1 MSFKNFKGPTIGEPQ
16 DIYYQKTLECL
27 LFIQDDYLE
36 VYKELAKGPQF
47 EYDIHIYFK
56 KERSAREYL
65 YNLTKL
71 LKGSRIEKR
80 IVQLPEAVIGNTV
93 KSYSLLIQS

>member
-1 MSFKNFKGPTIGEPQ
+1 MPFKNFKSPTIREPQ

-27 LFIQDDYLE
+27 LFIQNDYLE

-65 YNLTKL
+65 YKLTKF
-71 LKGSRIEKR
+71 LKGNSIEKR
-80 IVQLPEAVIGNTV
+80 TVQLPEAVIGNTI
-93 KSYSLLIQS
+93 KSYSRLIWS